1 MSPFKA
7 LLALVLATLL
17 APLALAQADPQAVA
31 NETVQKGK
39 SVVEGVIDTA
49 PVQLPAVETPTED
62 GFAIGDAVS
71 AVGRFLEAVAQTA
84 AAAAAATGRALA
96 VAGSAFALT
105 AATLVTLGV
114 QAASVALQ
122 SLGALMAAALAAAG
136 AGVAGAVAWL
146 GAAAGAVLAL
156 YAKFL
161 ASLRPAAMDPALF
174 QAVAAAGTA
183 GSAGAAGYGLWTLAK
198 RYAWLLGGMAG
209 MAGFTRIEDSALLE
223 HPLRARV
230 FQVIQ
235 ENPGIHASELSR
247 QVGAG
252 WGTIVHH
259 LDKLE
264 KGRLVTARR
273 VNNQK
278 CFFEDGG
285 KVSRQD
291 MAIAGAVR
299 GDSASLI
306 TAYVTAHPMT
316 SQKAMAVEIGI
327 SPALA
332 SFHVKKLAGLGV
344 LEKVRRGKETLLT
357 TTQAVRRVLP
367 MSMPTAAPVAIQA

>member
-1 MSPFKA
+1 MKSLLAA
-7 LLALVLATLL
+7 LLAAMATL
-17 APLALAQADPQAVA
+17 AAFAAAQAPNAQEVA
-31 NETVQKGK
+31 NETVEKGK
-39 SVVEGVIDTA
+39 SAIDGVLGGAEEALPGGVVGGGGNGAGGDA
-49 PVQLPAVETPTED
+49 GS
-62 GFAIGDAVS
+62 GFA
-71 AVGRFLEAVAQTA
+71 RFLQAVAEGA
-84 AAAAAATGRALA
+84 AAAASATGKALGDTGA
-96 VAGSAFALT
+96 WIATGLAGGATAGVAALGTGLASLGSVL
-105 AATLVTLGV
+105 
-114 QAASVALQ
+114 SVAVGATGDGIAAAAAFVAAL
-122 SLGALMAAALAAAG
+122 LGTLLALYASFVSSVRPAAMPEPAFVALAAAG
-136 AGVAGAVAWL
+136 A
-146 GAAAGAVLAL
+146 
-156 YAKFL
+156 
-161 ASLRPAAMDPALF
+161 
-174 QAVAAAGTA
+174 A
-183 GSAGAAGYGLWTLAK
+183 GSAAAAGYGLWALVK
-198 RYAWLLGGMAG
+198 KYAWLLAG
-209 MAGFTRIEDSALLE
+209 AAPLFSRIEDSRLLD
-223 HPLRARV
+223 HPLRAQV

-235 ENPGIHASELSR
+235 QNPGIHASELSR
-247 QVGAG
+247 KVGAG

-316 SQKAMAVEIGI
+316 SQKAMAEELGM

-344 LEKVRRGKETLLT
+344 LDKVRRGKETLLT
-357 TTQAVRRVLP
+357 ATQAVRRVLP
-367 MSMPTAAPVAIQA
+367 AAAAPLPTAVPA